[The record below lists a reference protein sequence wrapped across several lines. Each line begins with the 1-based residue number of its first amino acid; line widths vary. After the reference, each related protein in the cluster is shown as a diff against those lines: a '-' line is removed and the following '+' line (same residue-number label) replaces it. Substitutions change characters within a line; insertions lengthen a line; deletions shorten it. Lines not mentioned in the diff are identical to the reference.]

1 MWSSESV
8 PVETIQ
14 AMTSKPF
21 SFKLPIQQFDLE
33 LLPQDARSIG
43 SEAFKDAVVRHFV
56 QEYGGSN
63 QTTLVTVDDTDINV
77 IQLPAGTEPLDFVM
91 SMLQSGRIRE
101 AVPFLDAMAKSSPDD
116 VQVLYNLGIGYS
128 ELGQYDEA
136 IIRLKRAVQIDPGH
150 AHAWT
155 GIGVAY
161 QRLGKR
167 EQALEPSRRAVDAAP
182 SDGYTLRNLGA
193 VLTGLGRATDG
204 LPYLRRARQALPHDP
219 QATYGLAV
227 ALLEAGQP
235 EGETEADELL
245 TVVIER
251 WPGNKVAELAREART
266 KLAGKNMRAAVGG
279 GLRPDVV
286 MYLASALDT
295 FNKVGPDK
303 TREIALEVAMK
314 GQNGLD
320 TNDSTQKYTLK
331 TLPGNF
337 SGLHLVAI
345 MYAGFK
351 QLDPDLDSGM
361 DFKAEY
367 EAAQAMPRS

>member
-1 MWSSESV
+1 
-8 PVETIQ
+8 
-14 AMTSKPF
+14 MTSKPF

-77 IQLPAGTEPLDFVM
+77 IQLLAGTEPLEFVM

-193 VLTGLGRATDG
+193 VLTGLGRAADG